1 MPSKLKTTFAI
12 VDDHPILRRGLREVL
27 NSEPGFEVTH
37 ESGRAEEL
45 MNFLNK
51 QKPDVMIIDIS
62 LPGMSGLELVKHL
75 IARDP
80 SYQMI
85 IVSRHDEMLYAERAI
100 RAGAKGYIMKL
111 EVGDMLIKAVRKV
124 LNGGI
129 YLSEQVSEKLLMGMA
144 HGGAPFTGSPI
155 EQLSDRELEVF
166 ELTGYGNS
174 TRDIAEQ
181 LHLSVKTVESY
192 RARIKSKL
200 NLDSATELMVHAVKW
215 VEQEKQPQ
223 A

>member
-1 MPSKLKTTFAI
+1 MPSRLKTTFAI

-27 NSEPGFEVTH
+27 NNEPGFEVTH

-45 MNFLNK
+45 MSYLNTH
-51 QKPDVMIIDIS
+51 KPDVMIIDIS

-80 SYQMI
+80 TYKMI
-85 IVSRHDEMLYAERAI
+85 MVSRHDEMLYAERAI

-111 EVGDMLIKAVRKV
+111 EVADMLIKAVRKV

-129 YLSEQVSEKLLMGMA
+129 YLSEQVSEKLLLGMA
-144 HGGAPFTGSPI
+144 YGAVQFSGSPI

-200 NLDSATELMVHAVKW
+200 NLESATELMVHAVKW
-215 VEQEKQPQ
+215 VEQEKQPEV
-223 A
+223 

>member
-1 MPSKLKTTFAI
+1 MPTKLKTTFAI

-27 NSEPGFEVTH
+27 NSEPGFDVIH

-51 QKPDVMIIDIS
+51 QRPDVMIIDIS

-80 SYQMI
+80 GYQMI

-129 YLSEQVSEKLLMGMA
+129 YLSEQVSEKLLLGMA
-144 HGGAPFTGSPI
+144 YGGVQFSGSPI

-200 NLDSATELMVHAVKW
+200 NLESATELMVHAVKW
-215 VEQEKQPQ
+215 VEQEKQPEI
-223 A
+223 